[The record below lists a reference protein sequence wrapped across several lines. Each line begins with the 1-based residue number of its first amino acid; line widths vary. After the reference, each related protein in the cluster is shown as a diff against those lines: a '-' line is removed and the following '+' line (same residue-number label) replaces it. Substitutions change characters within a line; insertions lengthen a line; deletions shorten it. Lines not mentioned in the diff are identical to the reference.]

1 MGSDYKNDLDLAA
14 RVAQGDAGAF
24 NDFYA
29 RHAALVFAFIY
40 HLLKGARAD
49 AEEIWQDTFVA
60 ALHAL
65 PGYRG
70 QSQLSS
76 WLCGIARRKVVDFHR
91 RRGGTREPVSSVPPE
106 QLLDLMDSGPLP
118 DEVLQQGAARAR
130 VVEAL
135 ARLPVDYRNALIAR
149 YVDGQPV
156 DEVARRLGRS
166 YKATESLL
174 SRGRT
179 ALRDLLR
186 SIPQESYE

>member
-1 MGSDYKNDLDLAA
+1 MDSDDKADLDLAA

-24 NDFYA
+24 DDFYA
-29 RHAALVFAFIY
+29 RHADLVFAFIC
-40 HLLKGARAD
+40 HLLNGARAD

-60 ALHAL
+60 ALRAL

-70 QSQLSS
+70 QSRLSS
-76 WLCGIARRKVVDFHR
+76 WLCGIARHKVADFHR
-91 RRGGTREPVSSVPPE
+91 RSGGTREAVSSVPTE

-135 ARLPVDYRNALIAR
+135 AGLPVDYRNALIAR

-186 SIPQESYE
+186 SVPRETYE

>member
-1 MGSDYKNDLDLAA
+1 MGSDYKDDLDLAA
-14 RVAQGDAGAF
+14 RVARGDADAF
-24 NDFYA
+24 NEFYS
-29 RHAALVFAFIY
+29 RHADMVFAFIY
-40 HLLKGARAD
+40 HLLNGARAD

-60 ALHAL
+60 ALRAL

-70 QSQLSS
+70 QSRLSS

-135 ARLPVDYRNALIAR
+135 AGLPVDYRNALIAR

-186 SIPQESYE
+186 SIPHESYE

>member
-1 MGSDYKNDLDLAA
+1 MGSDYKDDLDLAA
-14 RVAQGDAGAF
+14 RVAQGDANAF

-29 RHAALVFAFIY
+29 RYADLVFAFIY
-40 HLLKGARAD
+40 HLLNGARAD
-49 AEEIWQDTFVA
+49 AEEIWQDTLVA
-60 ALHAL
+60 ALRAM

-76 WLCGIARRKVVDFHR
+76 WLCGIARRKVADFHR
-91 RRGGTREPVSSVPPE
+91 RRGGIREPVSSVPPE

-118 DEVLQQGAARAR
+118 DEVLQQGEARAR

-135 ARLPVDYRNALIAR
+135 AGLPVDYRNALIAR

-186 SIPQESYE
+186 SIPHEFYE

>member
-1 MGSDYKNDLDLAA
+1 MDSDYKADLDLAV

-24 NDFYA
+24 DDFYA
-29 RHAALVFAFIY
+29 RHADLVFAFIY
-40 HLLKGARAD
+40 HLLNGARAD

-60 ALHAL
+60 ALRAL

-70 QSQLSS
+70 QSRLSS
-76 WLCGIARRKVVDFHR
+76 WLCGIARHKVADFHR
-91 RRGGTREPVSSVPPE
+91 RSGGTGETVSSVPPE

-135 ARLPVDYRNALIAR
+135 AGLPVDYRNALIAR
-149 YVDGQPV
+149 YVDSQPV
-156 DEVARRLGRS
+156 NEVARRLGRS

-179 ALRDLLR
+179 ALRDLLTG
-186 SIPQESYE
+186 IPRETYE